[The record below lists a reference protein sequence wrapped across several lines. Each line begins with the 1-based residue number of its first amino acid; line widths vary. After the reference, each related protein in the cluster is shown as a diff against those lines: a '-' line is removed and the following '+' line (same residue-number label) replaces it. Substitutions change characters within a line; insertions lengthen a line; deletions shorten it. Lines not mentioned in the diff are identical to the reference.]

1 LLPKV
6 EMIATLEGILE
17 HCGIG
22 SVVIKVGGVGIQV
35 YVPSLT
41 LSRLGVIGDKVSLY
55 THLYVKEDNISLYGF
70 ASSEEVALFKNLI
83 SISGIGP
90 RIALALLSKLSAEQ
104 LATAIISGNV
114 ALIDQVP
121 GIGKKIA
128 NRLVVELRDKLER
141 EWKEAAL
148 PLAPE
153 DSDAIAALTSLGYS
167 LREVI
172 QVVSSIPNSSELS
185 LEEKVKT
192 ALQELASK

>member
-1 LLPKV
+1 
-6 EMIATLEGILE
+6 MIATLEGTLE
-17 HCGIG
+17 YCGID
-22 SVVIKVGGVGIQV
+22 SAVIKVGGVGVQV
-35 YVPSLT
+35 YLPGST
-41 LSRLGVIGDKVSLY
+41 LIQLGALGDKVSLY

-70 ASSEEVALFKNLI
+70 TSTEEVALFKNLI
-83 SISGIGP
+83 AISGIGP
-90 RIALALLSKLSAEQ
+90 KVALALLSKLSAEQ

-114 ALIDQVP
+114 DLIQQVP
-121 GIGKKIA
+121 GIGKKMA

-148 PLAPE
+148 PLAPK

-167 LREVI
+167 LREAA

-192 ALQELASK
+192 ALQELSGR

>member
-1 LLPKV
+1 
-6 EMIATLEGILE
+6 MIATLEGTLE
-17 HCGIG
+17 YCGID
-22 SVVIKVGGVGIQV
+22 SAVIKVGGVGVQV
-35 YVPSLT
+35 YLPGST
-41 LSRLGVIGDKVSLY
+41 LSQLGALGDKISLY

-70 ASSEEVALFKNLI
+70 ASTEEVALFKNLI

-90 RIALALLSKLSAEQ
+90 KVALALLSKLSAEQ

-114 ALIDQVP
+114 DLIQQVP
-121 GIGKKIA
+121 GIGKKMA

-148 PLAPE
+148 PLAPK

-167 LREVI
+167 LREAA

-192 ALQELASK
+192 ALQELAGR

>member
-1 LLPKV
+1 
-6 EMIATLEGILE
+6 MIATLEGTLE
-17 HCGIG
+17 YCGID
-22 SVVIKVGGVGIQV
+22 SAVIKVGGVGVQV
-35 YVPSLT
+35 YLPGST
-41 LSRLGVIGDKVSLY
+41 LIQLGALGDKISLY

-70 ASSEEVALFKNLI
+70 TSTEEVALFKNLI

-90 RIALALLSKLSAEQ
+90 KVALALLSKLSAEQ

-114 ALIDQVP
+114 DLIQQVP
-121 GIGKKIA
+121 GIGKKMA

-148 PLAPE
+148 PLAPK

-167 LREVI
+167 LREAA

-192 ALQELASK
+192 ALQELAGR

>member
-1 LLPKV
+1 
-6 EMIATLEGILE
+6 MIATLEGTLE
-17 HCGIG
+17 YCGID
-22 SVVIKVGGVGIQV
+22 SAVIKVGGVGVQV
-35 YVPSLT
+35 YLPGST
-41 LSRLGVIGDKVSLY
+41 LIQLGALGDEVSLY

-70 ASSEEVALFKNLI
+70 TSTEEVALFKNLI

-90 RIALALLSKLSAEQ
+90 KVALALLSKLSTEQ

-114 ALIDQVP
+114 DLIQQVP
-121 GIGKKIA
+121 GIGKKMA

-148 PLAPE
+148 PLAPK

-167 LREVI
+167 LREAA

-192 ALQELASK
+192 ALQELAGR

>member
-1 LLPKV
+1 
-6 EMIATLEGILE
+6 MIATLEGILE

-121 GIGKKIA
+121 GIGKKMA

-192 ALQELASK
+192 ALQELAGR

>member
-1 LLPKV
+1 
-6 EMIATLEGILE
+6 MIATIEGILE

-55 THLYVKEDNISLYGF
+55 THLHVKEDNISLYGF

-121 GIGKKIA
+121 GIGKKMA

>member
-1 LLPKV
+1 
-6 EMIATLEGILE
+6 MIATLEGTLE
-17 HCGIG
+17 YCGID
-22 SVVIKVGGVGIQV
+22 SAVIKVGGVGVLVYLPGSTLIQ
-35 YVPSLT
+35 
-41 LSRLGVIGDKVSLY
+41 LGALGDKISLY

-70 ASSEEVALFKNLI
+70 TSTEEVALFKNLI

-90 RIALALLSKLSAEQ
+90 KVALALLSKLSAEQ

-114 ALIDQVP
+114 DLIQQVP
-121 GIGKKIA
+121 GIGKKMA

-153 DSDAIAALTSLGYS
+153 DSDTIAALTSLGYS
-167 LREVI
+167 LKEAA

-192 ALQELASK
+192 ALQELAGR

>member
-1 LLPKV
+1 
-6 EMIATLEGILE
+6 MIATLEGILE

-121 GIGKKIA
+121 GIGKKMA

-167 LREVI
+167 LRGVI

>member
-1 LLPKV
+1 
-6 EMIATLEGILE
+6 MIATLEGTLE
-17 HCGIG
+17 YCGID
-22 SVVIKVGGVGIQV
+22 SAIIKVGGVGVQV
-35 YVPSLT
+35 YLPGLT
-41 LSRLGVIGDKVSLY
+41 LIQLGALGDKVSLY

-70 ASSEEVALFKNLI
+70 ASTEEVALFKNLI

-90 RIALALLSKLSAEQ
+90 KVALALLSKLSAEQ

-114 ALIDQVP
+114 DLIQQVP
-121 GIGKKIA
+121 GIGKKMA

-148 PLAPE
+148 PLAPK

-167 LREVI
+167 LREAA

-192 ALQELASK
+192 ALQELAGR

>member
-1 LLPKV
+1 
-6 EMIATLEGILE
+6 MIATLEGTLE
-17 HCGIG
+17 YCGID
-22 SVVIKVGGVGIQV
+22 SAVIKVGGVGVQV
-35 YVPSLT
+35 YLPGST
-41 LSRLGVIGDKVSLY
+41 LIQIGALGDKISLY

-70 ASSEEVALFKNLI
+70 TSSEEVALFKNLI

-121 GIGKKIA
+121 GIGKKMA

-192 ALQELASK
+192 ALQELAGR

>member
-1 LLPKV
+1 
-6 EMIATLEGILE
+6 MIATLEGILE

-121 GIGKKIA
+121 GIGKKMA

>member
-1 LLPKV
+1 
-6 EMIATLEGILE
+6 MIATLEGTLE
-17 HCGIG
+17 YCGID
-22 SVVIKVGGVGIQV
+22 SAVIKVGGVGVQV
-35 YVPSLT
+35 YLPGST
-41 LSRLGVIGDKVSLY
+41 LIQMGALGDKISLY

-70 ASSEEVALFKNLI
+70 TSTEEVALFKNLI

-90 RIALALLSKLSAEQ
+90 KVALALLSKLSAEQ

-114 ALIDQVP
+114 DLIQQVP
-121 GIGKKIA
+121 GIGKKMA

-148 PLAPE
+148 PLAPK

-167 LREVI
+167 LREAA

-192 ALQELASK
+192 ALQELSGR

>member
-1 LLPKV
+1 
-6 EMIATLEGILE
+6 MIATLEGALE
-17 HCGIG
+17 HCGID
-22 SVVIKVGGVGIQV
+22 SAVIKVGGVGIQV

-90 RIALALLSKLSAEQ
+90 RVALALLSKLSAEQ

-114 ALIDQVP
+114 VLIQQVP
-121 GIGKKIA
+121 GIGKKMA
-128 NRLVVELRDKLER
+128 NRLVIELRDKLER

-153 DSDAIAALTSLGYS
+153 DSDAIVALTSLGYS

>member
-1 LLPKV
+1 
-6 EMIATLEGILE
+6 MIATLEGTLE
-17 HCGIG
+17 HCGID
-22 SVVIKVGGVGIQV
+22 SAVIRVGGVGIQV

-90 RIALALLSKLSAEQ
+90 RVALALLSKLSAEQ

-114 ALIDQVP
+114 ALIEQVP
-121 GIGKKIA
+121 GIGKKMA

-167 LREVI
+167 LREVT

-185 LEEKVKT
+185 LEGKVRT

>member
-1 LLPKV
+1 
-6 EMIATLEGILE
+6 MIATLEGTLE
-17 HCGIG
+17 YCGID
-22 SVVIKVGGVGIQV
+22 SAVIKVGGVGVLVYLPGSTLIQ
-35 YVPSLT
+35 
-41 LSRLGVIGDKVSLY
+41 LGALGDRISLY

-70 ASSEEVALFKNLI
+70 TSTEEVALFKNLI

-114 ALIDQVP
+114 DLIQQVP
-121 GIGKKIA
+121 GIGKKMA

-153 DSDAIAALTSLGYS
+153 DSDTIAALTSLGYS

-192 ALQELASK
+192 ALQELAGR

>member
-1 LLPKV
+1 
-6 EMIATLEGILE
+6 MIATLEGILE

-121 GIGKKIA
+121 GIGKKMA

-167 LREVI
+167 LREAI

>member
-1 LLPKV
+1 
-6 EMIATLEGILE
+6 MIATLEGILE

-121 GIGKKIA
+121 GIGKKMA

-148 PLAPE
+148 PLVPE

-167 LREVI
+167 LREAI

>member
-1 LLPKV
+1 
-6 EMIATLEGILE
+6 MIATLEGILE
-17 HCGIG
+17 HCGLG

-114 ALIDQVP
+114 ALIEQVP
-121 GIGKKIA
+121 GIGKKMA

-192 ALQELASK
+192 ALQELASR

>member
-1 LLPKV
+1 
-6 EMIATLEGILE
+6 MIATLEGTLE
-17 HCGIG
+17 YCGIDAA
-22 SVVIKVGGVGIQV
+22 VIKVGGVGVQV
-35 YVPSLT
+35 YLPGST
-41 LSRLGVIGDKVSLY
+41 LIQLGALGDKISLY

-70 ASSEEVALFKNLI
+70 TSTEEVALFKNLI

-90 RIALALLSKLSAEQ
+90 KVALALLSKLSAEQ

-114 ALIDQVP
+114 DLIQQVP
-121 GIGKKIA
+121 GIGKKMA

-148 PLAPE
+148 PLAPK

-185 LEEKVKT
+185 LEEKVKL
-192 ALQELASK
+192 ALQQLAGR

>member
-1 LLPKV
+1 
-6 EMIATLEGILE
+6 MIATLEGTLE
-17 HCGIG
+17 YCGID
-22 SVVIKVGGVGIQV
+22 SAVIKVGGVGVQV
-35 YVPSLT
+35 YLPGST
-41 LSRLGVIGDKVSLY
+41 LIQIGALGDKISLY

-70 ASSEEVALFKNLI
+70 TSTEEVALFKNLI

-90 RIALALLSKLSAEQ
+90 KVALALLSKLSAEQ

-114 ALIDQVP
+114 DLIQQVP
-121 GIGKKIA
+121 GIGKKMA

-167 LREVI
+167 LREVT

-192 ALQELASK
+192 ALQELAGR

>member
-1 LLPKV
+1 
-6 EMIATLEGILE
+6 MIATLEGILE

-70 ASSEEVALFKNLI
+70 ASSEEVAMFKNLI

-121 GIGKKIA
+121 GIGKKMA

-192 ALQELASK
+192 ALQELAGR

>member
-1 LLPKV
+1 
-6 EMIATLEGILE
+6 MIATLEGILE

>member
-1 LLPKV
+1 
-6 EMIATLEGILE
+6 MIATLEGTLE
-17 HCGIG
+17 YCGID
-22 SVVIKVGGVGIQV
+22 SAVIKVGGVGVLVYLPGSTLIQ
-35 YVPSLT
+35 
-41 LSRLGVIGDKVSLY
+41 LGALGDKISLY

-70 ASSEEVALFKNLI
+70 TSTEEIALFKNLI

-90 RIALALLSKLSAEQ
+90 KVALALLSKLSAEQ

-114 ALIDQVP
+114 DLIQQVP
-121 GIGKKIA
+121 GIGKKMA

-167 LREVI
+167 LREVT

-192 ALQELASK
+192 ALQELAGR

>member
-1 LLPKV
+1 
-6 EMIATLEGILE
+6 MIATIEGILE

-41 LSRLGVIGDKVSLY
+41 LSRLGVIGDKVSLH

-70 ASSEEVALFKNLI
+70 ASSEEVALFENLI

-121 GIGKKIA
+121 GIGKKLA
-128 NRLVVELRDKLER
+128 NRLIVELRDKLER

-167 LREVI
+167 LREVT

>member
-1 LLPKV
+1 
-6 EMIATLEGILE
+6 MIATIEGILE

-121 GIGKKIA
+121 GIGKKMA
-128 NRLVVELRDKLER
+128 NRLIVELRDKLER

-153 DSDAIAALTSLGYS
+153 DTDAIAALTSLGYS
-167 LREVI
+167 LREVT

>member
-1 LLPKV
+1 
-6 EMIATLEGILE
+6 MIATIEGILE

-70 ASSEEVALFKNLI
+70 ASSEEVALFENLI

-121 GIGKKIA
+121 GIGKKLA
-128 NRLVVELRDKLER
+128 NRLIVELRDKLER

-167 LREVI
+167 LREVT